1 MENTVMDNIDERLR
15 QFEPVDL
22 DDDTPLDEDASLDA
36 ARADQLLK
44 LFTRLA
50 KGQWKTQQKADH
62 AAQKVADYLDEHG
75 DRVTE
80 LKEERAALED
90 REEQYQRVLLEIMD
104 LLGQLG
110 ETASRSDSDAF
121 RSAAASL
128 REKLQSTVGKIGLER
143 IPAEGEEPDSLYH
156 HVVDTAE
163 ADSTDKKD
171 TIVEVVRPGYLLR
184 GDVLRKADVIV
195 AK

>member
-1 MENTVMDNIDERLR
+1 MADIDDRLR

-22 DDDTPLDEDASLDA
+22 GEDASLDTS
-36 ARADQLLK
+36 RADQLLK

-50 KGQWKTQQKADH
+50 KGQWKTQQKAEH

-90 REEQYQRVLLEIMD
+90 REEQYQRALLEIMD
-104 LLGQLG
+104 LFDQLG

-121 RSAAASL
+121 QSATASL
-128 REKLQSTVGKIGLER
+128 REKLQSIVGKVGLER
-143 IPAEGEEPDSLYH
+143 IPAEGETPDSLYH
-156 HVVDTAE
+156 HVVDTTSAE
-163 ADSTDKKD
+163 TAADRD
-171 TIVEVVRPGYLLR
+171 TIVEVARPGYLLR
-184 GDVLRKADVIV
+184 GNVLRKADVIV

>member
-1 MENTVMDNIDERLR
+1 MADIDDRLR

-22 DDDTPLDEDASLDA
+22 GEDASLDTS
-36 ARADQLLK
+36 RADQLLK

-50 KGQWKTQQKADH
+50 KGQWKTQQKAEH

-90 REEQYQRVLLEIMD
+90 REEQYQRALLEIMD
-104 LLGQLG
+104 LFDQLS
-110 ETASRSDSDAF
+110 ETASRSDSNTF
-121 RSAAASL
+121 QSATASL
-128 REKLQSTVGKIGLER
+128 REKLQSTVGKVGLER
-143 IPAEGEEPDSLYH
+143 IPAEGETPDSLYH
-156 HVVDTAE
+156 HVVDTTSAE
-163 ADSTDKKD
+163 TAADRD
-171 TIVEVVRPGYLLR
+171 TIVEVARPGYLLR
-184 GDVLRKADVIV
+184 GNVLRKADVIV

>member
-1 MENTVMDNIDERLR
+1 MDDIDDRLR
-15 QFEPVDL
+15 QFETVDL
-22 DDDTPLDEDASLDA
+22 DHEADLDTAQ
-36 ARADQLLK
+36 ADQLLT

-75 DRVTE
+75 DRVAD
-80 LKEERAALED
+80 LKEERAVLED
-90 REEQYQRVLLEIMD
+90 RTEQYQRVLLEILD
-104 LLGQLG
+104 LFSELEQ
-110 ETASRSDSDAF
+110 TAEHSDNEELQ
-121 RSAAASL
+121 SAAARMRDRLSSITA
-128 REKLQSTVGKIGLER
+128 KVGLER
-143 IPAEGEEPDSLYH
+143 IPALGESPDSLYH

-163 ADSTDKKD
+163 VTSEVEQD

-184 GDVLRKADVIV
+184 GDVLRTADVIV

>member
-1 MENTVMDNIDERLR
+1 MADIDDRLR

-22 DDDTPLDEDASLDA
+22 GEDASLDTS
-36 ARADQLLK
+36 RADQLLK

-50 KGQWKTQQKADH
+50 KGQWKTQQKAEH

-90 REEQYQRVLLEIMD
+90 REEQYQRALLEIMD
-104 LLGQLG
+104 LFDQLS
-110 ETASRSDSDAF
+110 ETASRSDSNTF
-121 RSAAASL
+121 QSATASL
-128 REKLQSTVGKIGLER
+128 HEKLQSTVGKVGLER
-143 IPAEGEEPDSLYH
+143 IPAEGETPDSLYH
-156 HVVDTAE
+156 HVVDTTSAE
-163 ADSTDKKD
+163 TAADRD
-171 TIVEVVRPGYLLR
+171 TIVEVARPGYLLR
-184 GDVLRKADVIV
+184 GNVLRKADVIV

>member
-1 MENTVMDNIDERLR
+1 MDDIDSRLR
-15 QFEPVDL
+15 QFEPVTLEDESSS
-22 DDDTPLDEDASLDA
+22 DTEQ
-36 ARADQLLK
+36 ADQLLQ
-44 LFTRLA
+44 LFRRLT

-104 LLGQLG
+104 LFDQLD
-110 ETASRSDSDAF
+110 ETAQRSDSSAF
-121 RSAAASL
+121 QSAATSL
-128 REKLQSTVGKIGLER
+128 RKKLARTVGKVGLER
-143 IPAEGEEPDSLYH
+143 IPAEGESPDSLYH
-156 HVVDTAE
+156 HVVNATEADAE
-163 ADSTDKKD
+163 AERD
-171 TIVEVVRPGYLLR
+171 TIVDVVRPGYLLR
-184 GDVLRKADVIV
+184 GEVLRKADVII

>member
-1 MENTVMDNIDERLR
+1 VDDIDAQLR
-15 QFEPVDL
+15 RFEPVDL
-22 DDDTPLDEDASLDA
+22 DDEADLDTEQ
-36 ARADQLLK
+36 ADQLLT

-50 KGQWKTQQKADH
+50 KGQWKTRQKADH

-90 REEQYQRVLLEIMD
+90 REEQYQRVLLELMD
-104 LLGQLG
+104 LFSQLD
-110 ETASRSDSDAF
+110 ETAEHSDSEELQ
-121 RSAAASL
+121 SAAAAMRDRLFSI
-128 REKLQSTVGKIGLER
+128 TAKIGLER
-143 IPAEGEEPDSLYH
+143 IPARGESPDSLYH

-163 ADSTDKKD
+163 AASEAEQD

>member
-1 MENTVMDNIDERLR
+1 MDDIDDRLR
-15 QFEPVDL
+15 QFEHVDL
-22 DDDTPLDEDASLDA
+22 DGEANLDTAQ
-36 ARADQLLK
+36 ADQLLS

-75 DRVTE
+75 DRVAE

-90 REEQYQRVLLEIMD
+90 REEQYQRVLLEILD
-104 LLGQLG
+104 LFLELD
-110 ETASRSDSDAF
+110 ETAEHSESEELQ
-121 RSAAASL
+121 SAAATMQDRLS
-128 REKLQSTVGKIGLER
+128 SITTKISLER
-143 IPAEGEEPDSLYH
+143 IPAQGESPDSLYH
-156 HVVDTAE
+156 HVIDTAE
-163 ADSTDKKD
+163 ATSEAEKD
-171 TIVEVVRPGYLLR
+171 TIVEVVRRGYLLR

>member
-1 MENTVMDNIDERLR
+1 VDDIDERLR

-22 DDDTPLDEDASLDA
+22 TDDDASLDTSQ
-36 ARADQLLK
+36 ADQLLK

-90 REEQYQRVLLEIMD
+90 REEQHQRVLLDIMD
-104 LLGQLG
+104 LFDQLD
-110 ETASRSDSDAF
+110 ETARRNDSDAF
-121 RSAAASL
+121 QAAMASA
-128 REKLQSTVGKIGLER
+128 REKLANMVGKIGLER
-143 IPAEGEEPDSLYH
+143 IPAQGETPDSLYH
-156 HVVDTAE
+156 HVVNTTDAE
-163 ADSTDKKD
+163 TDAERD
-171 TIVEVVRPGYLLR
+171 TITEVVRPGYLLR
-184 GDVLRKADVIV
+184 GEVLRKADVIV

>member
-1 MENTVMDNIDERLR
+1 MDDIDDQLR

-22 DDDTPLDEDASLDA
+22 DDEADLDTEQAE
-36 ARADQLLK
+36 QLLS

-62 AAQKVADYLDEHG
+62 AARKVAEYLDEHG
-75 DRVTE
+75 DRVME

-90 REEQYQRVLLEIMD
+90 REEQYQRALLEILD
-104 LLGQLG
+104 LFSELG
-110 ETASRSDSDAF
+110 ETAANSDSGELQ
-121 RSAAASL
+121 SAAVAMRDRLSSITA
-128 REKLQSTVGKIGLER
+128 KVGLER
-143 IPAEGEEPDSLYH
+143 IPAAGEAPDSLYH
-156 HVVDTAE
+156 HVIDTAE
-163 ADSTDKKD
+163 ATSEAEKD
-171 TIVEVVRPGYLLR
+171 TIVEVVRRGYLLR

>member
-1 MENTVMDNIDERLR
+1 MDNIDERLR
-15 QFEPVDL
+15 RFEPVDL
-22 DDDTPLDEDASLDA
+22 DDDASFDTSQ
-36 ARADQLLK
+36 ADQLLK

-50 KGQWKTQQKADH
+50 KGQWKTRQKADH

-90 REEQYQRVLLEIMD
+90 HEEQYQRVLLDIMD
-104 LLGQLG
+104 LFDQLD
-110 ETASRSDSDAF
+110 ETAHRSDSDAF
-121 RSAAASL
+121 QSAAASL
-128 REKLQSTVGKIGLER
+128 REKLAGTVGKIGLER
-143 IPAEGEEPDSLYH
+143 IPAAGESPDSLYH

-163 ADSTDKKD
+163 ADAPDETD

>member
-1 MENTVMDNIDERLR
+1 MENTPMDNIDERLR

-22 DDDTPLDEDASLDA
+22 DEDASFDA
-36 ARADQLLK
+36 SQADQLLT

-50 KGQWKTQQKADH
+50 KGQWKTQKKADH
-62 AAQKVADYLDEHG
+62 AAQKVADYLDEHS

-90 REEQYQRVLLEIMD
+90 REEQYQRVLLELMD
-104 LLGQLG
+104 LFDQLD
-110 ETASRSDSDAF
+110 ETARRSDSDTF
-121 RSAAASL
+121 QSAAASVQD
-128 REKLQSTVGKIGLER
+128 KMTTAVGKIGLER
-143 IPAEGEEPDSLYH
+143 IPARGESPDSLYH
-156 HVVDTAE
+156 HVQDTTDADTEAE
-163 ADSTDKKD
+163 RT

>member
-1 MENTVMDNIDERLR
+1 MDDIDERLR

-22 DDDTPLDEDASLDA
+22 EGEDGSVDTAQ
-36 ARADQLLK
+36 ADQLLK

-50 KGQWKTQQKADH
+50 KGQWKTRQSADH
-62 AAQKVADYLDEHG
+62 AAQKVADYLEEHG

-104 LLGQLG
+104 LFDQLD
-110 ETASRSDSDAF
+110 ETAQRSDSSAF
-121 RSAAASL
+121 QSATTSL
-128 REKLQSTVGKIGLER
+128 REKLTKTVGKIGLER
-143 IPAEGEEPDSLYH
+143 IPAEGESPDSLYH
-156 HVVDTAE
+156 HVVNTTEADAE
-163 ADSTDKKD
+163 AERD
-171 TIVEVVRPGYLLR
+171 TIIDVVRPGYLLR
-184 GDVLRKADVIV
+184 GEVLRKADVII